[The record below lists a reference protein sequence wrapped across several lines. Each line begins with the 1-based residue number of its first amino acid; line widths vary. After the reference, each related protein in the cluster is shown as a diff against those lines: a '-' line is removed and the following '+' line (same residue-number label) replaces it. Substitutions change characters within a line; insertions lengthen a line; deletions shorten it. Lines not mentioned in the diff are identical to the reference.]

1 MKLLR
6 FNLNHEPRS
15 MSRHGVLLDGDR
27 VVDLRK
33 AAARYLA
40 DVKGD
45 IQAAEIAAL
54 RLPSDMVK
62 LLQIGA
68 PSRELI
74 SETLAWVDGLADAD
88 SATALDGSK
97 FIAPFSDCSLHA
109 PVRRP
114 GKAIAVGRNYSEHR
128 AEMGNQLPTVV
139 PASWIKATSAI
150 IGPVRKIAKPDFVK
164 QLDYETEL
172 AIVIGKTCKNVPESR
187 AYDVIAGYTIM
198 LDITARD
205 IVRIE
210 KREGHQLLGKMFDS
224 FAPQGPW
231 MVTPDE
237 IGDPMN
243 LAIRAHVNGEI
254 RQDGNTSQMI
264 FPIPKLIAYLSQMT
278 LDAGDIILTGT
289 PSGVAMGRK
298 PDPEPFFMQPGDVLE
313 TEIEGIGKMRHEIV
327 EETNPER
334 SWQW

>member
-1 MKLLR
+1 MALWGR
-6 FNLNHEPRS
+6 YERNGTSGFGVIEGDSIAVHEGDMFDGATPTGDTVSLN
-15 MSRHGVLLDGDR
+15 D
-27 VVDLRK
+27 
-33 AAARYLA
+33 
-40 DVKGD
+40 
-45 IQAAEIAAL
+45 
-54 RLPSDMVK
+54 VK
-62 LLQIGA
+62 LLA
-68 PSRELI
+68 PCTPTKMVAMWNNFHALAAKMEVAEPEEPLFFLKGNNSFLGPD
-74 SETLAWVDGLADAD
+74 ET
-88 SATALDGSK
+88 
-97 FIAPFSDCSLHA
+97 
-109 PVRRP
+109 VRRP
-114 GKAIAVGRNYSEHR
+114 VSYDGK
-128 AEMGNQLPTVV
+128 VV
-139 PASWIKATSAI
+139 
-150 IGPVRKIAKPDFVK
+150 
-164 QLDYETEL
+164 YEGEL
-172 AIVIGKTCKNVPESR
+172 GIVIGKTCKNVPESR

-210 KREGHQLLGKMFDS
+210 KKEGHQLLGKMFDS

-254 RQDGNTSQMI
+254 RQDGNTNQMI

-313 TEIEGIGKMRHEIV
+313 TEIEGIGKMRHEIT
-327 EETNPER
+327 EDNNPER

>member
-40 DVKGD
+40 GEKGD
-45 IQAAEIAAL
+45 IQAGEIAAL
-54 RLPSDMVK
+54 RLPSDMVE

-139 PASWIKATSAI
+139 PASWIKATSSI

-243 LAIRAHVNGEI
+243 LAIRAHVNGVI

>member
-15 MSRHGVLLDGDR
+15 MSRHGVLLNGDR

-45 IQAAEIAAL
+45 IQAGEIAAL

-172 AIVIGKTCKNVPESR
+172 AIVIGQTCKNVPESR

-231 MVTPDE
+231 IVTADE

-327 EETNPER
+327 EETNSER